1 MVPVRGL
8 QCTPDKRCDEAC
20 RRFITSPA
28 MYPVESIRLR
38 ERKTEGRNGKT
49 LACVLVGGRYDE
61 QGTTRMPVRVGLPKK
76 RMPLGKPVDRLTSA
90 R

>member
-1 MVPVRGL
+1 MGDVSKDQVL
-8 QCTPDKRCDEAC
+8 
-20 RRFITSPA
+20 
-28 MYPVESIRLR
+28 RLA
-38 ERKTEGRNGKT
+38 EEQLEVGKK
-49 LACVLVGGRYDE
+49 LVE